1 MCLADA
7 LSCEGVLG
15 MNVDSQGPIRYHSPK
30 FCTVAVVFLKG
41 HQVVKN
47 PNPHDKDVGESI
59 KKTLKRKEP
68 TRDKRV

>member
-1 MCLADA
+1 MRLADA

-30 FCTVAVVFLKG
+30 FCTVAIVFLDG

-47 PNPHDKDVGESI
+47 PKPHGKDVGKSQ
-59 KKTLKRKEP
+59 KTR
-68 TRDKRV
+68 